1 MEYANSNLVPS
12 KLLSH
17 LKNQHPEHE
26 HKSQKFF
33 QSKLAAY
40 VKEQRDFEAR
50 VTEKVSEKLTLA
62 SFQMTHVLL
71 KTKRPYTELQTLVLP
86 CLKIAEALIHGG
98 RNSVAKVEEIPVSDT
113 TVYRRSLSIGEDL
126 ENQRKA
132 PSFGIQLDETTDV
145 GSEAQLLVFCRF
157 PDVELNKISEHY
169 RTYFVNL

>member
-1 MEYANSNLVPS
+1 MTCAQGLLRLLWGGP
-12 KLLSH
+12 KL
-17 LKNQHPEHE
+17 ECYGTE

-40 VKEQRDFEAR
+40 VKEQRDFEAP

-71 KTKRPYTELQTLVLP
+71 KTKRPYTELQTVVLP

-126 ENQRKA
+126 
-132 PSFGIQLDETTDV
+132 
-145 GSEAQLLVFCRF
+145 
-157 PDVELNKISEHY
+157 KIS
-169 RTYFVNL
+169 YFLN